1 MTFRSTAPGPSN
13 PWKVRGGVTTTFWKD
28 TYRAGEDPPLGG
40 PVGLPGGRE
49 VLSTD
54 SGPLGSPGLSAGC
67 STDRKKGE
75 WPLLLGTHHQGS
87 CISQGEEDLA
97 AETCREG
104 PRQLSPCGS
113 RVRAWRSLSGV
124 FSSPRCPW
132 LLPHFLVVLVASPMS
147 EVLEKRPHREG
158 FGGVKNRHAGQPE
171 RRGWDGNAGIP
182 GGPPTR
188 DPELCA
194 FSSIIKTNHLSTED
208 I

>member
-1 MTFRSTAPGPSN
+1 MSHTTFRSTAPGPSN
-13 PWKVRGGVTTTFWKD
+13 PWKVRGGVTTTLWKD
-28 TYRAGEDPPLGG
+28 AYRAEEDPPLGR
-40 PVGLPGGRE
+40 PVGSPGGRQ

-87 CISQGEEDLA
+87 YISQGEEDLA

-113 RVRAWRSLSGV
+113 RVWAWRSLSGV

-158 FGGVKNRHAGQPE
+158 FGV
-171 RRGWDGNAGIP
+171 
-182 GGPPTR
+182 
-188 DPELCA
+188 
-194 FSSIIKTNHLSTED
+194 
-208 I
+208 